1 MIALL
6 DDGDDVALH
15 RARRV
20 DQHRRPGAAGA
31 ERLAAELAVV
41 EVGGVSRTFCLALA
55 PEARIYDYVLLH
67 AGYAI
72 GIVDEEEAMES
83 LKLFKE
89 MAAFEE
95 KSNPGKESG
104 S

>member
-1 MIALL
+1 VCLAIPVQIKQI
-6 DDGDDVALH
+6 DGAN
-15 RARRV
+15 
-20 DQHRRPGAAGA
+20 
-31 ERLAAELAVV
+31 AVV
-41 EVGGVSRTFCLALA
+41 EVGGVTRTISLALA
-55 PEARIYDYVLLH
+55 PEAKINDYVLLH

-95 KSNPGKESG
+95 KSNPQGK
-104 S
+104 

>member
-1 MIALL
+1 MCLAIPVQIKQI
-6 DDGDDVALH
+6 DGIN
-15 RARRV
+15 
-20 DQHRRPGAAGA
+20 
-31 ERLAAELAVV
+31 AVV
-41 EVGGVSRTFCLALA
+41 EVGGVTRTISLALA
-55 PEARIYDYVLLH
+55 PEARINDYVLLH

-95 KSNPGKESG
+95 KTNLEKRPGS
-104 S
+104 

>member
-1 MIALL
+1 VCLAIPVQIKQI
-6 DDGDDVALH
+6 DGIN
-15 RARRV
+15 
-20 DQHRRPGAAGA
+20 
-31 ERLAAELAVV
+31 AVV
-41 EVGGVSRTFCLALA
+41 EVGGVTRTISLALA
-55 PEARIYDYVLLH
+55 PEARINDYVLLH

-95 KSNPGKESG
+95 KTDLKGTKAGRMECWNMDQDHK
-104 S
+104 